1 MAQEFYH
8 ISGPQPSPRRHNDPL
23 HPQQHAPIGV
33 YPQGHSPAPPAPP
46 RSMIPLD
53 LRGGP
58 AVQISDISRD
68 LFSESDMKEEL
79 TDYIVFR
86 FEKMADKDGFD
97 DQGRPKWPS
106 WEKAI
111 RTEDRSISKPTAS
124 KKIRQLNS
132 TTRDVLDKKNSLP
145 SALKRQID
153 STLELLM
160 SREPEIANFHWVL
173 AQIDHQL
180 RTIEPQYS
188 GIAYQS
194 IPSRRHRGS
203 TAFRFSSKRGSH
215 PGSGSAH
222 SKKVYERISLT
233 AYFQRVPR
241 QGIDIARLWKE
252 KRSGLDGVLSSRVG
266 AIHNVA
272 PQMQPNPAHFQGQQH
287 GGRAHASPPM
297 QVPGRNPQ
305 EPLHQNRPLNDN
317 PPQQNGGQGSR
328 PNERKGVRQ
337 SDSGSDS
344 GDDSRSSRDSSLT
357 EPSSVSDHRDGNHH
371 NNRHH
376 VRNSANHLPNHSQRH
391 GRPAGGHKANGSPH
405 LPRTSLSPHRSPRA
419 PAPPYP
425 SPGEG
430 SVASHIERI
439 REDAYRRGRLAGRSD
454 ARLAEELAF
463 SKAHGRPRPHIIQEH
478 SSAPLA
484 RAYRARSDEDD
495 ISRYFN
501 RLSLLDDEED
511 DVEFRR
517 EEARRRRE
525 YERRVQQG
533 SILEGGDP
541 FENPPSPSSYA
552 YSADGRGRGLRR
564 GPQIIEIPERRPL
577 SPRPWRR
584 MPYD

>member
-1 MAQEFYH
+1 
-8 ISGPQPSPRRHNDPL
+8 
-23 HPQQHAPIGV
+23 
-33 YPQGHSPAPPAPP
+33 
-46 RSMIPLD
+46 MIPVD

-97 DQGRPKWPS
+97 DQGLPKWPS

-111 RTEDRSISKPTAS
+111 RTEERSISKPTAAR
-124 KKIRQLNS
+124 KIRQLNG

-153 STLELLM
+153 STLEFLM

-180 RTIEPQYS
+180 RTIEPQYP
-188 GIAYQS
+188 GIAYHS
-194 IPSRRHRGS
+194 IPARKHRSS
-203 TAFRFSSKRGSH
+203 TAFSFSSKRGSH
-215 PGSGSAH
+215 SGSGSAH

-252 KRSGLDGVLSSRVG
+252 KQSRLDGMSSTRIG

-272 PQMQPNPAHFQGQQH
+272 PQMQPNLAHFQGQQH
-287 GGRAHASPPM
+287 GGGAHASPPM

-305 EPLHQNRPLNDN
+305 EPPHQNRPLNDN
-317 PPQQNGGQGSR
+317 APQQNGGQGSR
-328 PNERKGVRQ
+328 PNERKGCPIIETGTTTTIAITSETPPTISPTTPKDTGGQRAAIKPVVA
-337 SDSGSDS
+337 
-344 GDDSRSSRDSSLT
+344 LT
-357 EPSSVSDHRDGNHH
+357 Y
-371 NNRHH
+371 H
-376 VRNSANHLPNHSQRH
+376 VHLY
-391 GRPAGGHKANGSPH
+391 RP
-405 LPRTSLSPHRSPRA
+405 RRSPRA

-439 REDAYRRGRLAGRSD
+439 REDAYRKGRLAERTD

-478 SSAPLA
+478 SPPPLA
-484 RAYRARSDEDD
+484 RVYRARSDEDG

-517 EEARRRRE
+517 EEARRHRE

-541 FENPPSPSSYA
+541 FENPSSPSSYA

-564 GPQIIEIPERRPL
+564 GPHIIEIPERRPL
-577 SPRPWRR
+577 SPRPRRR